1 MRESCPLPP
10 APGRQ
15 FSTLPPAETEQR
27 ARFPLGAEALDAQL
41 GGGLERGRLHEFHAA
56 SEADLPS
63 MTGFAL
69 MLALRASG
77 RDGHVVWLA
86 EAKRGGG
93 LLHGPGVAEL
103 GADPARLLFV
113 TVPDENMLLKAAA
126 DVVRSPAAGTAVIAP
141 SPRPRHLDL
150 TATRRLMLFAE
161 RSGVTVM
168 LLRGIGAETP
178 SAAATRWRI
187 AAAPSTPLEADAPG
201 APAFTVDLL
210 RRRGGAPSPGWR
222 LEWDRDA
229 GRFAP
234 LAGTT
239 PLSGDLAP
247 DADRRRLA
255 G

>member
-1 MRESCPLPP
+1 M
-10 APGRQ
+10 
-15 FSTLPPAETEQR
+15 
-27 ARFPLGAEALDAQL
+27 DAML
-41 GGGLERGRLHEFHAA
+41 EGGLERGRLHEFHAV
-56 SEADLPS
+56 SEGDLPS
-63 MTGFAL
+63 MAGFAL
-69 MLALRASG
+69 MLALRAGG
-77 RDGHVVWLA
+77 RGGNIVWLT
-86 EAKRGGG
+86 ETKRRDG

-113 TVPDENMLLKAAA
+113 TVPDEKMLLKAAA

-141 SPRPRHLDL
+141 GPRPRHLDL

-161 RSGVTVM
+161 RSGVTVL
-168 LLRGIGAETP
+168 LLRGVSEETP

-201 APAFTVDLL
+201 APTFAVDLV

-229 GRFAP
+229 AAFRPA
-234 LAGTT
+234 
-239 PLSGDLAP
+239 PLSGAVA
-247 DADRRRLA
+247 ADDGGRLLA